1 MTARAAA
8 SASAIVVSALLP
20 SFGQFRVTV
29 DRSDGENLPR
39 PLLNP
44 VMQDNLT
51 QEDDALVNCRR
62 RIGPI
67 IMLRLTLTA
76 LLVKDYDDAIAF
88 FVGKLGFEVTEDTQL
103 SADKRW
109 VVVAPRGGD
118 GSLLLARATDDRQ
131 RAAIGEQSGGRVF
144 LFLETDDFA
153 RDHADYSAKGVTFVE
168 EPRHEPYGTVAVFM
182 DLYGN
187 RWDLIQPASAASP
200 GFGPEED

>member
-1 MTARAAA
+1 
-8 SASAIVVSALLP
+8 
-20 SFGQFRVTV
+20 
-29 DRSDGENLPR
+29 
-39 PLLNP
+39 

-118 GSLLLARATDDRQ
+118 GSLSPCTSDR
-131 RAAIGEQSGGRVF
+131 
-144 LFLETDDFA
+144 
-153 RDHADYSAKGVTFVE
+153 
-168 EPRHEPYGTVAVFM
+168 
-182 DLYGN
+182 
-187 RWDLIQPASAASP
+187 
-200 GFGPEED
+200 